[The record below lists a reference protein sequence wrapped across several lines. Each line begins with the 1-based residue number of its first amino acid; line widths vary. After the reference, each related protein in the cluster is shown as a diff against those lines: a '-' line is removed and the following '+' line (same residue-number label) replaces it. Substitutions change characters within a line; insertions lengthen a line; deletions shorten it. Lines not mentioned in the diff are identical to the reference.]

1 MKTDKQLQADVM
13 DELQWDPQINATHIG
28 VAVINSIVTLS
39 GHVDNYSEKIAAEE
53 AAKRVKDVKGIV
65 TEMIV
70 KLSLDGIRSDEELA
84 LAAVNALKWNMVVPD
99 QKIKVIVED
108 GLLTLEGQLDWQF
121 QKDAAM
127 NAIKD
132 ITGLNGVS
140 NLITIIPR
148 VNIPVVKDM
157 IKKALERSADVESDR
172 IQVETNGNKVIL
184 RGVARSWAEK
194 NEIERA
200 AWSAPGVM
208 AVEDNLML
216 V

>member
-1 MKTDKQLQADVM
+1 M

>member
-108 GLLTLEGQLDWQF
+108 GLLTLEGQLD
-121 QKDAAM
+121 
-127 NAIKD
+127 
-132 ITGLNGVS
+132 
-140 NLITIIPR
+140 
-148 VNIPVVKDM
+148 
-157 IKKALERSADVESDR
+157 
-172 IQVETNGNKVIL
+172 
-184 RGVARSWAEK
+184 
-194 NEIERA
+194 
-200 AWSAPGVM
+200 
-208 AVEDNLML
+208 
-216 V
+216 